1 MSYRNCKFFL
11 DEEMEQDSTILG
23 YLEDKDVAT
32 DFYRAL
38 CNMRWRKIADI
49 SDEEMVIDKL
59 KGVDS
64 LVWSC
69 SWRSSG
75 GIIADIRNKHYNTTE
90 DYMDY
95 YCAGQEGE
103 ISPLVEKCFND
114 IGWVQCPWT
123 DDN

>member
-1 MSYRNCKFFL
+1 MMRGSKFDL
-11 DEEMEQDSTILG
+11 SREMMDDDTIVNHL
-23 YLEDKDVAT
+23 KDISIAT

-38 CNMRWRKIADI
+38 CNMRWKKITALDKQEQI
-49 SDEEMVIDKL
+49 IDKL
-59 KGVDS
+59 KGIDS
-64 LVWSC
+64 LIWSC

-103 ISPLVEKCFND
+103 ISPLVERCFND
-114 IGWVQCPWT
+114 IGWVQCPWP
-123 DDN
+123 DNN